1 MKAFAL
7 YSTQRWAQPQ
17 PRTELLSDIMH
28 NHNVQANCIHLESL
42 FVVAVVAA
50 VVDAVVSLS
59 PAVLG
64 SCHGE

>member
-1 MKAFAL
+1 
-7 YSTQRWAQPQ
+7 
-17 PRTELLSDIMH
+17 MH
-28 NHNVQANCIHLESL
+28 NHNVKANCIHLESL

-50 VVDAVVSLS
+50 VDAFVSLS